1 MIERE
6 IKLRFDSASDARA
19 AVMAAGATPL
29 TARRFQDDCL
39 FDTDG
44 EDLRRQRCALRIR
57 NDGPRSL
64 LTFKGPV
71 QPGPMK
77 LREELETV
85 VSNGDVL
92 HQVLERLGLHAWFRY
107 QKYREEFAREDVVI
121 AVDETP
127 IGTFVEIE
135 GTEAGITATAAA
147 LGRTTRDYILDSYYG
162 LFVRYRDALGFR
174 GTDMVFDEPD
184 RAS

>member
-1 MIERE
+1 
-6 IKLRFDSASDARA
+6 
-19 AVMAAGATPL
+19 
-29 TARRFQDDCL
+29 
-39 FDTDG
+39 
-44 EDLRRQRCALRIR
+44 
-57 NDGPRSL
+57 
-64 LTFKGPV
+64 
-71 QPGPMK
+71 MK

-92 HQVLERLGLHAWFRY
+92 HQVLQRLGLHAWFRY

-135 GTEAGITATAAA
+135 GTEAAITATAAA